1 MERVRP
7 VGESRQSLPVM
18 RRIAVTCAVVF
29 AVVAI
34 TMLVADGRDAEVNDC
49 AVPQCEH

>member
-18 RRIAVTCAVVF
+18 RRIAVTCAVVC

-34 TMLVADGRDAEVNDC
+34 TMLAGRDAEVNDC